1 MKLTTQLTIVICSGI
16 AGMVAMVAFLS
27 AAGWS
32 EGGIAGMVTG
42 IGSVITGLVV
52 TVRAQAKTQETLQ
65 AQDAQL
71 TTIERQTNGLSTRER
86 QDIADRAAAAAIA
99 SLRQRDGA

>member
-1 MKLTTQLTIVICSGI
+1 
-16 AGMVAMVAFLS
+16 MVYFLS

-42 IGSVITGLVV
+42 IGSVITGLIIA
-52 TVRAQAKTQETLQ
+52 VRNQNKTQETL
-65 AQDAQL
+65 AGQDEKLA
-71 TTIERQTNGLSTRER
+71 TIEKQTNGLSTRER

-99 SLRQRDGA
+99 QLSQAGQLKDGL

>member
-1 MKLTTQLTIVICSGI
+1 MKLTTQLTVVICVGI

-42 IGSVITGLVV
+42 IGSVVTGLVV
-52 TVRAQAKTQETLQ
+52 AIRNQNKTQETLQ
-65 AQDAQL
+65 DQNEVLDRVV
-71 TTIERQTNGLSTRER
+71 EQTNGKSEAEVQRIALLAVAEAKR
-86 QDIADRAAAAAIA
+86 QG
-99 SLRQRDGA
+99 LL